1 MRLCLLR
8 NLLSKG
14 ACSLVN
20 GNDELH
26 KLVNSIALKNAAEH
40 SGRTNV
46 NTVLAKILSLK
57 PELKNEIKTVI
68 EEIKTVVDSVNK
80 LDTDQ
85 QKKYLNELEST
96 ESKFTSKSTHEHV
109 GSHPFPELQTT
120 GTKVVT
126 RFPPEPNGYPHIGH
140 AKAAIIDEEYAR
152 IYNGKLILR
161 FDDTNPLNERLEY
174 YEAIRSGLEWLG
186 IKPDIVKNTSDD
198 IFILHDHGKKLTLSG
213 NAYVCT
219 CDSNSIHK
227 MRMQQVE
234 CPCRSN
240 IDDSEKNKE
249 RLDKLFDGTYHQ
261 NDAIVRFKGNMQ
273 DNNTVLRDPTLFRII
288 EASHPLLGEKVKVWP
303 TYDFAAPVEDSLD
316 GVSHALR
323 SKEYELRN
331 ALYSDILDRLELRKP
346 VVVEFS
352 RLELENMPVSKRKIK
367 QLIDDKQIDG
377 WDDPRLLTLSAL
389 QKRGFDPKAIRS
401 FVLSLGLTLAESKPP
416 FKTLESMNRKI
427 LEPIA
432 IRFFFVKDPIR
443 VVLDAQDTKVILK
456 NHPNIDLGTRQVE
469 VSNVIYISQDDA
481 ILLTEDEEIR
491 LMELYNIKINNIDRD
506 NKVITAS
513 YVNNE
518 IVREMKKIQWVSDK
532 DKVNYTV
539 LVPKELYVD
548 DKFNPNSL
556 DRIDGYAETS
566 VSQLKPHTPLQL
578 IRFGFCNTVDKT
590 SAIFSH
596 R

>member
-1 MRLCLLR
+1 M
-8 NLLSKG
+8 KG
-14 ACSLVN
+14 N
-20 GNDELH
+20 NEIH
-26 KLVNSIALKNAAEH
+26 RLVNSIALKNAVEH
-40 SGRTNV
+40 SGSTNV
-46 NTVLAKILSLK
+46 NTVLAKILSIK
-57 PELKNEIKTVI
+57 PELKKEIKTLI

-80 LDTDQ
+80 LDIDQ
-85 QKKYLNELEST
+85 QKKYLDELEST
-96 ESKFTSKSTHEHV
+96 ENKIDSKLTQEHIS
-109 GSHPFPELQTT
+109 SHPFPELQMT
-120 GTKVVT
+120 GTNKVVT

-152 IYNGKLILR
+152 IYDGKLILR
-161 FDDTNPLNERLEY
+161 FDDTNPLNEKLEY

-186 IKPDIVKNTSDD
+186 IKPDIIKNTSDD
-198 IFILHDHGKKLTLSG
+198 IFVLHDYGKKLTLSG

-219 CDSNSIHK
+219 CDPNNIHK

-240 IDDSEKNKE
+240 IDNSEKNLE

-261 NDAIVRFKGNMQ
+261 NEAIIRFKGNMQ
-273 DNNTVLRDPTLFRII
+273 DDNTVLRDPTLFRII
-288 EASHPLLGEKVKVWP
+288 EASHPLLGDKVQVWP

-316 GVSHALR
+316 GVTHALR

-346 VVVEFS
+346 IVVEFS
-352 RLELENMPVSKRKIK
+352 RLEFENMPVSKRKIK
-367 QLIDDKQIDG
+367 QLIDDKQIAG

-389 QKRGFDPKAIRS
+389 RKRGFDPRAIRS

-432 IRFFFVKDPIR
+432 IRFFFVKNPIR
-443 VVLDAQDTKVILK
+443 LVIQDAKNTKVILK

-469 VSNVIYISQDDA
+469 VSNVVYISQDDA

-491 LMELYNIKINNIDRD
+491 LMELYNIKINNIDRE

-513 YVNNE
+513 YLNNE

-532 DKVNYTV
+532 DKTDYTI
-539 LVPKELYVD
+539 LVPKELYVN

-556 DRIDGYAETS
+556 ERIEGYAETS
-566 VSQLKPHTPLQL
+566 VSHLKSQTPLQL
-578 IRFGFCNTVDKT
+578 IRFGFCNTLEKT
-590 SAIFSH
+590 LAIFSH

>member
-1 MRLCLLR
+1 V
-8 NLLSKG
+8 K
-14 ACSLVN
+14 
-20 GNDELH
+20 GNDEIH
-26 KLVNSIALKNAAEH
+26 RLVNSIALKNAAEH
-40 SGRTNV
+40 SGSTNV

-57 PELKNEIKTVI
+57 PELKKEIKTLI
-68 EEIKTVVDSVNK
+68 EEIKTVVESVNK
-80 LDTDQ
+80 LDVDQ
-85 QKKYLNELEST
+85 QKKYLDELEST
-96 ESKFTSKSTHEHV
+96 ESKFDSKMTQQLI
-109 GSHPFPELQTT
+109 GSHPFPELQMT
-120 GTKVVT
+120 GTEVVT

-152 IYNGKLILR
+152 IYDGKLILR
-161 FDDTNPLNERLEY
+161 FDDTNPLNEKLEY

-186 IKPDIVKNTSDD
+186 VKPDIIKNTSDD
-198 IFILHDHGKKLTLSG
+198 IFVLQDYGKKLTLSG

-219 CDSNSIHK
+219 CDSNKIHN

-240 IDDSEKNKE
+240 IDNSEKNLE

-261 NDAIVRFKGNMQ
+261 NEAIIRFKGNMH
-273 DNNTVLRDPTLFRII
+273 DDNTVLRDPTLFRII
-288 EASHPLLGEKVKVWP
+288 EASHPLLGDKVQVWP

-346 VVVEFS
+346 IVVEFS
-352 RLELENMPVSKRKIK
+352 RLEFENMPVSKRKIK
-367 QLIDDKQIDG
+367 QLIDDKQIAG

-389 QKRGFDPKAIRS
+389 RKRGFDPRAIRN

-427 LEPIA
+427 LEPVA
-432 IRFFFVKDPIR
+432 IRFFFVNAPIR
-443 VVLDAQDTKVILK
+443 VVVEDAQEAKVTLK

-469 VSNVIYISQDDA
+469 VSNVVYISQVDA

-491 LMELYNIKINNIDRD
+491 LMELYNIKIKDIDRD
-506 NKVITAS
+506 NKIITAS
-513 YVNNE
+513 YLNNE

-532 DKVNYTV
+532 DKTDYAV
-539 LVPKELYVD
+539 LVPKELYVN

-556 DRIDGYAETS
+556 ERIEGYAETS
-566 VSQLKPHTPLQL
+566 VSQLKSHTPIQL
-578 IRFGFCNTVDKT
+578 IRFGFCNTVEKT
-590 SAIFSH
+590 LAIFSH

>member
-1 MRLCLLR
+1 M
-8 NLLSKG
+8 K
-14 ACSLVN
+14 
-20 GNDELH
+20 GNDEIH
-26 KLVNSIALKNAAEH
+26 RLVNAIALKNAAEH
-40 SGRTNV
+40 SGSTNV

-57 PELKNEIKTVI
+57 PEMKKEIKTLI
-68 EEIKTVVDSVNK
+68 DEIKTVVDSVNK
-80 LDTDQ
+80 LNIDQ
-85 QKKYLNELEST
+85 QKKYLNELDST
-96 ESKFTSKSTHEHV
+96 ESKIDSKSALEHK
-109 GSHPFPELQTT
+109 GSHTLPELQMI

-152 IYNGKLILR
+152 IYDGKLILR
-161 FDDTNPLNERLEY
+161 FDDTNPLNEKLEY

-186 IKPDIVKNTSDD
+186 VKPDIIKNTSDD
-198 IFILHDHGKKLTLSG
+198 IFVLHDYGKKLTLGG

-219 CDSNSIHK
+219 CDTNKIHK
-227 MRMQQVE
+227 MRMQQIE
-234 CPCRSN
+234 CPCRVN
-240 IDDSEKNKE
+240 IDKSEKNIE

-261 NDAIVRFKGNMQ
+261 NEAILRFKGDMQ
-273 DNNTVLRDPTLFRII
+273 ENNTVLRDPTLFRII
-288 EASHPLLGEKVKVWP
+288 DAAHPLLGEKVQVWP

-331 ALYSDILDRLELRKP
+331 ALYLNILDRLELRKP
-346 VVVEFS
+346 IVVEFS
-352 RLELENMPVSKRKIK
+352 RLEFENMPVSKRKIK
-367 QLIDDKQIDG
+367 QLIDNNQIAD

-389 QKRGFDPKAIRS
+389 RKRGFDPRAIRS

-443 VVLDAQDTKVILK
+443 VIVEDAQDTKVTLR
-456 NHPNIDLGTRQVE
+456 NHPNIDLGVRQVE
-469 VSNVIYISQDDA
+469 VSKVIYISQDDA
-481 ILLTEDEEIR
+481 ILITEDEEIR
-491 LMELYNIKINNIDRD
+491 LMELYNIKINDVD
-506 NKVITAS
+506 LGNKVITAS
-513 YVNNE
+513 YLNNE
-518 IVREMKKIQWVSDK
+518 IVREMKKIQWVSDRNK
-532 DKVNYTV
+532 TNYTV

-556 DRIDGYAETS
+556 ERAEGYAETS
-566 VSQLKPHTPLQL
+566 ILQLESHTPLQL
-578 IRFGFCNTVDKT
+578 IRFGFCNTLEKT

>member
-1 MRLCLLR
+1 M
-8 NLLSKG
+8 K
-14 ACSLVN
+14 
-20 GNDELH
+20 GNDEIH
-26 KLVNSIALKNAAEH
+26 RLVNAIALKNAAEH
-40 SGRTNV
+40 SGSTNV
-46 NTVLAKILSLK
+46 NTVLSKILSLK
-57 PELKNEIKTVI
+57 PELKKEIKTVI
-68 EEIKTVVDSVNK
+68 EEIKTVVESVNK
-80 LDTDQ
+80 MDIDQ
-85 QKKYLNELEST
+85 QKKYLEELDST
-96 ESKFTSKSTHEHV
+96 NSKLDSKSIQENK
-109 GSHPFPELQTT
+109 GSHPFPELQLT

-152 IYNGKLILR
+152 IYDGKLILR
-161 FDDTNPLNERLEY
+161 FDDTNPLNEKLEY

-186 IKPDIVKNTSDD
+186 VKPDIVKNTSDD
-198 IFILHDHGKKLTLSG
+198 IFVLHDYGKKLTSSG

-219 CDSNSIHK
+219 CDTNNIHK

-240 IDDSEKNKE
+240 IENSEKNME

-261 NDAIVRFKGNMQ
+261 NEAIVRFKGRMD

-346 VVVEFS
+346 IVVEFS
-352 RLELENMPVSKRKIK
+352 RLEFENMPVSKRKIK
-367 QLIDDKQIDG
+367 QLIDDKQIAD
-377 WDDPRLLTLSAL
+377 WNDPRLLTLSAL
-389 QKRGFDPKAIRS
+389 RKRGFDPRAIRS

-427 LEPIA
+427 LEPVA
-432 IRFFFVKDPIR
+432 IRFFFVKDPIKVIIDNVR
-443 VVLDAQDTKVILK
+443 DTKVILK

-491 LMELYNIKINNIDRD
+491 LMELYNIKINKIDRD

-513 YVNNE
+513 YLNNE
-518 IVREMKKIQWVSDK
+518 IIREMKKIQWVSDM
-532 DKVNYTV
+532 DKINYTI

-548 DKFNPNSL
+548 NKFNPNSL
-556 DRIDGYAETS
+556 ERVEGFAETS
-566 VSQLKPHTPLQL
+566 VSHLKSRTPLQL
-578 IRFGFCNTVDKT
+578 IRFGFCNTQDKT

>member
-1 MRLCLLR
+1 M
-8 NLLSKG
+8 K
-14 ACSLVN
+14 
-20 GNDELH
+20 GNDEIH
-26 KLVNSIALKNAAEH
+26 RLVNAIALKNAVEH
-40 SGRTNV
+40 AGSTNV
-46 NTVLAKILSLK
+46 NTVLSKILSLK
-57 PELKNEIKTVI
+57 PEMKNEIKTLI
-68 EEIKTVVDSVNK
+68 AEIKTIVDSVNK
-80 LDTDQ
+80 MDVDQ
-85 QKKYLNELEST
+85 QKKYLDELDST
-96 ESKFTSKSTHEHV
+96 YSKLDSKSAPKNKA
-109 GSHPFPELQTT
+109 SHPFPELEMT

-152 IYNGKLILR
+152 IYDGKLILR
-161 FDDTNPLNERLEY
+161 FDDTNPLNEKLEY

-186 IKPDIVKNTSDD
+186 VKPDIVKNTSDD
-198 IFILHDHGKKLTLSG
+198 IFVLHDYGKKLTSSG

-219 CDSNSIHK
+219 CDTNNIHK

-240 IDDSEKNKE
+240 VENSERNME

-261 NDAIVRFKGNMQ
+261 NEAIVRFKGNMH

-331 ALYSDILDRLELRKP
+331 ALYSDILDRLQLRKP
-346 VVVEFS
+346 IVVEFS
-352 RLELENMPVSKRKIK
+352 RLEFENMPVSKRKIK
-367 QLIDDKQIDG
+367 QLIDDKQISD

-389 QKRGFDPKAIRS
+389 RKRGFDPRAIRS

-427 LEPIA
+427 LEPIS

-443 VVLDAQDTKVILK
+443 VSIENAQNRKVILK
-456 NHPNIDLGTRQVE
+456 NHPNIDLGTRQVQ
-469 VSNVIYISQDDA
+469 VSNVIYISRDDA

-513 YVNNE
+513 YLNNE
-518 IVREMKKIQWVSDK
+518 VVREMKKIQWVSDM
-532 DKVNYTV
+532 DKINYTI
-539 LVPKELYVD
+539 LVPKELYID

-556 DRIDGYAETS
+556 ERVEGFAETS
-566 VSQLKPHTPLQL
+566 VSHLKSRTPLQL
-578 IRFGFCNTVDKT
+578 IRFGFCNTLDKT

>member
-1 MRLCLLR
+1 M
-8 NLLSKG
+8 K
-14 ACSLVN
+14 
-20 GNDELH
+20 GNDEIH
-26 KLVNSIALKNAAEH
+26 RLVNAIALKNAVEH
-40 SGRTNV
+40 SGSTNV

-57 PELKNEIKTVI
+57 PELKKEIKALM
-68 EEIKTVVDSVNK
+68 EEIKTIVDSVNRM
-80 LDTDQ
+80 DADQ
-85 QKKYLNELEST
+85 QKKYLDELDST
-96 ESKFTSKSTHEHV
+96 EGKLESKSTQ
-109 GSHPFPELQTT
+109 GQMDSHPLPELVIT

-152 IYNGKLILR
+152 MYDGKLILR
-161 FDDTNPLNERLEY
+161 FDDTNPLNEKIEY
-174 YEAIRSGLEWLG
+174 YEAIGSGLQWLG
-186 IKPDIVKNTSDD
+186 IKPDIIKNTSDD
-198 IFILHDHGKKLTLSG
+198 ILVLHDYGKKLTLGG

-219 CDSNSIHK
+219 CDTNKIHE

-234 CPCRSN
+234 CPCRGN
-240 IDDSEKNKE
+240 IDNPEKNKE

-261 NDAIVRFKGNMQ
+261 NEAIIRFKGNMQ

-288 EASHPLLGEKVKVWP
+288 EASHPLLGEKVQVWP

-346 VVVEFS
+346 IVVEFS
-352 RLELENMPVSKRKIK
+352 RLDFENMPVSKRKIK
-367 QLIDDKQIDG
+367 QLIDHKQIAG

-389 QKRGFDPKAIRS
+389 RRRGFDPRAIRS

-432 IRFFFVKDPIR
+432 IRFFFVKDPVR
-443 VVLDAQDTKVILK
+443 VIVKGAQDTKVILR

-481 ILLTEDEEIR
+481 ILVAEDEEIR
-491 LMELYNIKINNIDRD
+491 LMELYNIKINEIDRE

-513 YVNNE
+513 YLNNE
-518 IVREMKKIQWVSDK
+518 IVKEMKKIQWVSGRDK
-532 DKVNYTV
+532 TNYTV
-539 LVPKELYVD
+539 LVPRELYID

-556 DRIDGYAETS
+556 ERIDGYAEPS
-566 VSQLKPHTPLQL
+566 VLQLKSHTPLQF
-578 IRFGFCNTVDKT
+578 IRFGFCNSLDKT

>member
-1 MRLCLLR
+1 V
-8 NLLSKG
+8 K
-14 ACSLVN
+14 
-20 GNDELH
+20 GNDEIH
-26 KLVNSIALKNAAEH
+26 RLVNAIALKNAVEH
-40 SGRTNV
+40 SGSTNV
-46 NTVLAKILSLK
+46 NTVLSKILSLK
-57 PELKNEIKTVI
+57 PELKKEIKMVI
-68 EEIKTVVDSVNK
+68 EEIKTVVESVNK
-80 LDTDQ
+80 MDIDQ
-85 QKKYLNELEST
+85 QKKYLKELDST
-96 ESKFTSKSTHEHV
+96 NSNLDSKSTQENKS
-109 GSHPFPELQTT
+109 SHPFPKLQMT

-152 IYNGKLILR
+152 IYDGKLILR
-161 FDDTNPLNERLEY
+161 FDDTNPLNEKLEY

-186 IKPDIVKNTSDD
+186 VKPDIVKNTSDD
-198 IFILHDHGKKLTLSG
+198 IFLLQDYGKKLTLSG

-219 CDSNSIHK
+219 CDTNNIHK

-240 IDDSEKNKE
+240 IENSEKNME

-261 NDAIVRFKGNMQ
+261 NEAIVRFKGRMD

-346 VVVEFS
+346 IVVEFS
-352 RLELENMPVSKRKIK
+352 RLEFENMPVSKRKIK
-367 QLIDDKQIDG
+367 QLIDDKQIAD

-389 QKRGFDPKAIRS
+389 RKRGFDPRAIRS

-427 LEPIA
+427 LEPVA
-432 IRFFFVKDPIR
+432 TRFFFVKDPIR
-443 VVLDAQDTKVILK
+443 VIIENVQDTKVILK

-491 LMELYNIKINNIDRD
+491 LMELYNIKINKIDRD
-506 NKVITAS
+506 NKAITAS
-513 YVNNE
+513 YLNNE
-518 IVREMKKIQWVSDK
+518 VIREMKKIQWVSDM
-532 DKVNYTV
+532 DKINYTI
-539 LVPKELYVD
+539 LVPKELYVNG
-548 DKFNPNSL
+548 KFNPNSL
-556 DRIDGYAETS
+556 ERIEGFAETS
-566 VSQLKPHTPLQL
+566 VSHLKSGTPFQL
-578 IRFGFCNTVDKT
+578 IRFGFCNTQDKT

>member
-1 MRLCLLR
+1 V
-8 NLLSKG
+8 K
-14 ACSLVN
+14 
-20 GNDELH
+20 GNDEIH
-26 KLVNSIALKNAAEH
+26 RLVNAIALKNAVEH
-40 SGRTNV
+40 SGSTNV
-46 NTVLAKILSLK
+46 NTVLSKILSLK
-57 PELKNEIKTVI
+57 PELKKEIKMVI
-68 EEIKTVVDSVNK
+68 EEIKTVVESVNK
-80 LDTDQ
+80 MDIDQ
-85 QKKYLNELEST
+85 QKKYLKELDST
-96 ESKFTSKSTHEHV
+96 NSNLDSKSTHENK
-109 GSHPFPELQTT
+109 GSHPFPKLQMT

-152 IYNGKLILR
+152 IYDGKLILR
-161 FDDTNPLNERLEY
+161 FDDTNPLNEKLEY

-186 IKPDIVKNTSDD
+186 VKPDIVKNTSDD
-198 IFILHDHGKKLTLSG
+198 IFLLQDYGKKLTLSG

-219 CDSNSIHK
+219 CDTNNIHK

-240 IDDSEKNKE
+240 IENSEKNME

-261 NDAIVRFKGNMQ
+261 NEAIVRFKGRMD

-331 ALYSDILDRLELRKP
+331 ALYSAILDRLELRKP
-346 VVVEFS
+346 IVVEFS
-352 RLELENMPVSKRKIK
+352 RLEFENMPVSKRKIK
-367 QLIDDKQIDG
+367 QLIDDKQIAD

-389 QKRGFDPKAIRS
+389 RKRGFDPRAIRS

-427 LEPIA
+427 LEPVA
-432 IRFFFVKDPIR
+432 TRFFFVKDPIR
-443 VVLDAQDTKVILK
+443 VIIENVQDTKVILK

-491 LMELYNIKINNIDRD
+491 LMELYNIKINKIDRD
-506 NKVITAS
+506 NKAITAS
-513 YVNNE
+513 YLNNE
-518 IVREMKKIQWVSDK
+518 VIREMKKIQWVSDM
-532 DKVNYTV
+532 DKINYTI
-539 LVPKELYVD
+539 LVPKELYVNG
-548 DKFNPNSL
+548 KFNPNSL
-556 DRIDGYAETS
+556 ERIEGFAETS
-566 VSQLKPHTPLQL
+566 VSHLKSGTPFQL
-578 IRFGFCNTVDKT
+578 IRFGFCNTQDKT

>member
-1 MRLCLLR
+1 M
-8 NLLSKG
+8 K
-14 ACSLVN
+14 
-20 GNDELH
+20 GNDEIH
-26 KLVNSIALKNAAEH
+26 RLVNAIALKNAVEH
-40 SGRTNV
+40 SGSTNV
-46 NTVLAKILSLK
+46 NTVLSKILSLK
-57 PELKNEIKTVI
+57 PELKKEIKMVI
-68 EEIKTVVDSVNK
+68 EEIKTVVESVNK
-80 LDTDQ
+80 MDIDQ
-85 QKKYLNELEST
+85 QKKYLKELDST
-96 ESKFTSKSTHEHV
+96 NSNLDSKSTQENKS
-109 GSHPFPELQTT
+109 SHPFPKLQMT

-152 IYNGKLILR
+152 IYDGKLILR
-161 FDDTNPLNERLEY
+161 FDDTNPLNEKLEY

-186 IKPDIVKNTSDD
+186 VKPDIVKNTSDD
-198 IFILHDHGKKLTLSG
+198 IFLLQDYGKKLTLSG

-219 CDSNSIHK
+219 CDTNNIHK

-240 IDDSEKNKE
+240 IENSEKNME

-261 NDAIVRFKGNMQ
+261 NEAIVRFKGRMD

-346 VVVEFS
+346 IVVEFS
-352 RLELENMPVSKRKIK
+352 RLEFENMPVSKRKIK
-367 QLIDDKQIDG
+367 QLIDDKQIAD

-389 QKRGFDPKAIRS
+389 RKRGFDPRAIRS

-427 LEPIA
+427 LEPVA
-432 IRFFFVKDPIR
+432 TRFFFVKDPIR
-443 VVLDAQDTKVILK
+443 VIIENVQDTKVILK

-491 LMELYNIKINNIDRD
+491 LMELYNIKINKIDRD
-506 NKVITAS
+506 NKAITAS
-513 YVNNE
+513 YLNNE
-518 IVREMKKIQWVSDK
+518 VIREMKKIQWVSDM
-532 DKVNYTV
+532 DKINYTI
-539 LVPKELYVD
+539 LVPKELYANG
-548 DKFNPNSL
+548 KFNPNSL
-556 DRIDGYAETS
+556 ERIEGFAETS
-566 VSQLKPHTPLQL
+566 VSHLKSGTPFQL
-578 IRFGFCNTVDKT
+578 IRFGFCNTQDKT

>member
-1 MRLCLLR
+1 V
-8 NLLSKG
+8 K
-14 ACSLVN
+14 
-20 GNDELH
+20 GNDEIH
-26 KLVNSIALKNAAEH
+26 RLVNAIALKNAVEH
-40 SGRTNV
+40 SGSTNV
-46 NTVLAKILSLK
+46 NTVLSKILSLK
-57 PELKNEIKTVI
+57 PELKKEIKMVI
-68 EEIKTVVDSVNK
+68 EEIKTVVESVNK
-80 LDTDQ
+80 MDIDQ
-85 QKKYLNELEST
+85 QKKYLKELDST
-96 ESKFTSKSTHEHV
+96 NSNLDSKSTQENKS
-109 GSHPFPELQTT
+109 SHPFPKLQMT

-152 IYNGKLILR
+152 IYDGKLILR
-161 FDDTNPLNERLEY
+161 FDDTNPLNEKLEY

-186 IKPDIVKNTSDD
+186 VKPDIVKNTSDD
-198 IFILHDHGKKLTLSG
+198 IFLLQDYGKKLTLSG

-219 CDSNSIHK
+219 CDTNNIHK

-240 IDDSEKNKE
+240 IENSEKNME

-261 NDAIVRFKGNMQ
+261 NEAIVRFKGRMD

-346 VVVEFS
+346 IVVEFS
-352 RLELENMPVSKRKIK
+352 RLEFENMPVSKRKIK
-367 QLIDDKQIDG
+367 QLIDDKQIAD

-389 QKRGFDPKAIRS
+389 RKRGFDPRAIRS

-427 LEPIA
+427 LEPVA
-432 IRFFFVKDPIR
+432 TRFFFVKDPIR
-443 VVLDAQDTKVILK
+443 VIIENVQDTKVILK

-491 LMELYNIKINNIDRD
+491 LMELYNIKINKIDRD
-506 NKVITAS
+506 NKAITAS
-513 YVNNE
+513 YLNNE
-518 IVREMKKIQWVSDK
+518 VIREMKKIQWVSDM
-532 DKVNYTV
+532 DKINYTI
-539 LVPKELYVD
+539 LVPKELYANG
-548 DKFNPNSL
+548 KFNPNSL
-556 DRIDGYAETS
+556 ERVEGFAETS
-566 VSQLKPHTPLQL
+566 VSHLNSGTPFQL
-578 IRFGFCNTVDKT
+578 IRFGFCNTQDKT

>member
-1 MRLCLLR
+1 M
-8 NLLSKG
+8 KG
-14 ACSLVN
+14 N
-20 GNDELH
+20 NEIH
-26 KLVNSIALKNAAEH
+26 RLVNSIALKNAVEH
-40 SGRTNV
+40 SGSTNV
-46 NTVLAKILSLK
+46 NTVLAKILSIK
-57 PELKNEIKTVI
+57 PELKKEIKTLI

-80 LDTDQ
+80 LDIDQ
-85 QKKYLNELEST
+85 QKKYLDELEST
-96 ESKFTSKSTHEHV
+96 ENKIDSKLTQEHIS
-109 GSHPFPELQTT
+109 SHPFPELQMT
-120 GTKVVT
+120 GTNKVVT

-152 IYNGKLILR
+152 IYDGKLILR
-161 FDDTNPLNERLEY
+161 FDDTNPLNEKLEY

-186 IKPDIVKNTSDD
+186 IKPDIIKNTSDD
-198 IFILHDHGKKLTLSG
+198 IFVLHDYGKKLTLSG

-219 CDSNSIHK
+219 CDPNNIHK

-240 IDDSEKNKE
+240 IDNSEKNLE

-261 NDAIVRFKGNMQ
+261 NEAIIRFKGNMQ
-273 DNNTVLRDPTLFRII
+273 DDNTVLRDPTLFRII
-288 EASHPLLGEKVKVWP
+288 EASHPLLGDKVQVWP

-316 GVSHALR
+316 GVTHALR

-346 VVVEFS
+346 IVVEFS
-352 RLELENMPVSKRKIK
+352 RLEFENMPVSKRKIK
-367 QLIDDKQIDG
+367 QLIDDKQIAG

-389 QKRGFDPKAIRS
+389 RKRGFDPRAIRS

-432 IRFFFVKDPIR
+432 IRFFFVKNPIR
-443 VVLDAQDTKVILK
+443 LVIQDAKNTKVILK

-469 VSNVIYISQDDA
+469 VSNVVYISQDDA

-491 LMELYNIKINNIDRD
+491 LMELYNIKINNIDRE

-513 YVNNE
+513 YLNNE

-532 DKVNYTV
+532 DKTDYTI
-539 LVPKELYVD
+539 LVPKELYVN
-548 DKFNPNSL
+548 DKFNPYSL
-556 DRIDGYAETS
+556 ERIEGYAETS
-566 VSQLKPHTPLQL
+566 VSHLKSQTPLQL
-578 IRFGFCNTVDKT
+578 IRFGFCNTLEKT
-590 SAIFSH
+590 LAIFSH

>member
-1 MRLCLLR
+1 V
-8 NLLSKG
+8 KG
-14 ACSLVN
+14 N
-20 GNDELH
+20 NEIH
-26 KLVNSIALKNAAEH
+26 TLVNSIALKNAVEH
-40 SGRTNV
+40 SGSTNV
-46 NTVLAKILSLK
+46 NIVLAKILSIK
-57 PELKNEIKTVI
+57 PELKKEIKTLI
-68 EEIKTVVDSVNK
+68 EEIKTVVDSVNN
-80 LDTDQ
+80 LNIDQ

-96 ESKFTSKSTHEHV
+96 ENKIDSKLTREHM
-109 GSHPFPELQTT
+109 GSHPFPELRMTET
-120 GTKVVT
+120 NKVVT

-152 IYNGKLILR
+152 IYDGKLILR
-161 FDDTNPLNERLEY
+161 FDDTNPLNEKLEY

-186 IKPDIVKNTSDD
+186 IKPDIIKNTSDD
-198 IFILHDHGKKLTLSG
+198 IFVLQDYGKKLTRSG

-219 CDSNSIHK
+219 CDPNNIHK
-227 MRMQQVE
+227 MRMQLVE

-240 IDDSEKNKE
+240 IDNSERNLE
-249 RLDKLFDGTYHQ
+249 RLDKLFDGTYQQ
-261 NDAIVRFKGNMQ
+261 NEAIIRFKGNMQ
-273 DNNTVLRDPTLFRII
+273 DDNTVLRDPTLFRII
-288 EASHPLLGEKVKVWP
+288 EASHPLLGDKVQVWP

-316 GVSHALR
+316 GVTHALR

-331 ALYSDILDRLELRKP
+331 ALYSGILDRLELRKP
-346 VVVEFS
+346 IVVEFS
-352 RLELENMPVSKRKIK
+352 RLEFENMPVSKRKIK
-367 QLIDDKQIDG
+367 QLIDDKQIAG

-389 QKRGFDPKAIRS
+389 RKRGFDPRAIRS

-443 VVLDAQDTKVILK
+443 LVVQDAKNTKVILK

-469 VSNVIYISQDDA
+469 VSNVVYISQDDA

-491 LMELYNIKINNIDRD
+491 LMELFNIKINNIDWE

-513 YVNNE
+513 YLNNE

-532 DKVNYTV
+532 DKTDYTI
-539 LVPKELYVD
+539 LVPKELYVN

-556 DRIDGYAETS
+556 ERIEGYAETS
-566 VSQLKPHTPLQL
+566 VLDLKSQTPLQL
-578 IRFGFCNTVDKT
+578 IRFGFCNTLEKT
-590 SAIFSH
+590 LAIFSH